1 MGSAATPGV
10 CGFRSTLGDLQQN
23 ERAHGVH
30 FGVQGLAIISILDVW
45 CFVS

>member
-10 CGFRSTLGDLQQN
+10 CGFRSTLGNLQRD

-30 FGVQGLAIISILDVW
+30 FGVQGLASISTLDV
-45 CFVS
+45 